1 MATLTPTNVLSLS
14 ATLNIMVEVA
24 EFSGWTEKQYETFF
38 EKQKRNS
45 LLYADVRYVIE
56 NDGIG
61 SYEYGDETYFD
72 EGNDSVVIISVIW
85 EREKFDLHVNAS
97 IDAYLRENI
106 EIVVNLVKKAV
117 L

>member
-24 EFSGWTEKQYETFF
+24 EFSGWTEEQYDTFF
-38 EKQKRNS
+38 VKQKRDS
-45 LLYADVRYVIE
+45 LLYADVKYVIG

-61 SYEYGDETYFD
+61 DYEIGD
-72 EGNDSVVIISVIW
+72 VIDCDKGDDYVEIVSVIW
-85 EREKFDLHVNAS
+85 ERDKFDLHVNSS

-106 EIVVNLVKKAV
+106 EIVENLVKKAV